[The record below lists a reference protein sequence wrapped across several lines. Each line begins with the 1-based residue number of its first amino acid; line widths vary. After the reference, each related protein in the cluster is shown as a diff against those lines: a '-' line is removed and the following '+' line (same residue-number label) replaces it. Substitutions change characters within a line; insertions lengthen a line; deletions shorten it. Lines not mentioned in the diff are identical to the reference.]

1 MDRSNYFKEALTIP
15 ALSLRLVRM
24 HRPALES
31 IDIGNG
37 SDACNQTSLDSSTL
51 RNALDSKAIRQRE
64 SRRIRL
70 GQNVNGGGW
79 SHRTHESSSATT
91 CPGTRLSLDSRKEP
105 RGSGG
110 GDWPSREAVQQ
121 SSRVERESHVEIPR
135 GLAALVEITRVGL
148 G

>member
-31 IDIGNG
+31 IDISNS
-37 SDACNQTSLDSSTL
+37 SDARNQTSLDSSAL

-64 SRRIRL
+64 SRRIGL

-79 SHRTHESSSATT
+79 SHRAHESNSATS

-105 RGSGG
+105 RGSGR

-121 SSRVERESHVEIPR
+121 SNRVEKSHVEIPR
-135 GLAALVEITRVGL
+135 RLAALVEITRVGL